1 MGNTVKNLL
10 VWLVLALVLILA
22 FNALQGT
29 KETKQQIEYSL
40 FMQDVKAGKVDQ
52 VNIEGSVA
60 RGYEIQG
67 VRKDKTTFSTNA
79 PLDEQLVPSLLQND
93 VRVKVTPEEKPSML
107 GSILLSL
114 LPILLLIG
122 VWFYFMRQMQGGGGG
137 KGGAFSFG

>member
-29 KETKQQIEYSL
+29 KETKQQIQYSL
-40 FMQDVKAGKVDQ
+40 FMQDVKAGKVEQ

-67 VRKDKTTFSTNA
+67 VRNDKEKSSFTTNA
-79 PLDEQLVPSLLQND
+79 PLDDQLVPTLLQNN
-93 VRVKVTPEEKPSML
+93 VRVKVTPEEKPSVL
-107 GSILLSL
+107 SSILISL

-122 VWFYFMRQMQGGGGG
+122 V
-137 KGGAFSFG
+137 

>member
-40 FMQDVKAGKVDQ
+40 FMQDVKAGKVEQ

-60 RGYEIQG
+60 RG
-67 VRKDKTTFSTNA
+67 
-79 PLDEQLVPSLLQND
+79 
-93 VRVKVTPEEKPSML
+93 
-107 GSILLSL
+107 
-114 LPILLLIG
+114 
-122 VWFYFMRQMQGGGGG
+122 
-137 KGGAFSFG
+137 